1 MPFTTIVRE
10 RMEHHFP
17 AAYLKTTTFSSER
30 EEYLNNYYAQQFKSF
45 VIVLASHALAAVA
58 IIKRED
64 PRIALGALIT
74 SVGLAVFWYF
84 RANDPVNLFKAA
96 RLAIRENDQRLAIEL
111 IKKGASLWNTI
122 TLDMKEVAQA
132 LPNLLNK
139 EKWVCFDSGLADFA
153 VRGGQDKV
161 VEHLIKIGY
170 DFSKSQGTN
179 RAYPLEL
186 APSLKMAQLLMDHGA
201 VLDSDINLLERLLYV
216 LVVKLYLITP
226 NLDKEAQEIY
236 ASDLKDRCALVL
248 FYIEQELHLKRDFFN
263 VWVSTGPQTLK
274 VRMLDL
280 PLAHSSVTHEIKN
293 QIDRIDKALCP
304 T

>member
-10 RMEHHFP
+10 RMQHHFP
-17 AAYLKTTTFSSER
+17 ATYLNTTTFFSER
-30 EEYLNNYYAQQFKSF
+30 EEYLNNYYIEQFRSF

-58 IIKRED
+58 VIKRKD
-64 PRIALGALIT
+64 PKVVLSALIT

-96 RLAIRENDQRLAIEL
+96 RLAIRENDQGLAIEL

-122 TLDMKEVAQA
+122 TLDRREVVQG
-132 LPNLLNK
+132 LPNLLYK
-139 EKWVCFDSGLADFA
+139 EKWLCFDSGLADFA

-170 DFSKSQGTN
+170 DFSKSQGSN

-186 APSLKMAQLLMDHGA
+186 APSLDMAQLLMDHGA
-201 VLDSDINLLERLLYV
+201 SLDAGVNPLERLLYT
-216 LVVKLYLITP
+216 LVVRFYLITP
-226 NLDKEAQEIY
+226 KLEKEAQEIY

-248 FYIEQELHLKRDFFN
+248 FYIQKRLHLKRDFMN
-263 VWVSTGPQTLK
+263 VWLGTSALTLK
-274 VRMLDL
+274 VRVNDLDL
-280 PLAHSSVTHEIKN
+280 VDDSVKQEIKDQVG
-293 QIDRIDKALCP
+293 QIEQSIFNK
-304 T
+304 